1 MRDSRRAPAD
11 EPAPSPWRRRL
22 HEVIFE
28 ADTPAGKAFDV
39 MLLLAIALSVLAVML
54 ESVDEIRADWGRE
67 LVIIEWVFTIA
78 FTIEYVLRLL
88 AVHRPARYARSVF
101 GIIDLVSILPTWLS
115 LFLPGA
121 QTFMVVRAFRLL
133 RVFRVF
139 KLGHFLGEAEVLAA
153 AMRASVRKILV
164 FLAFVVMVVLLVGTL
179 MYLIEP
185 VESGFTSIPVS
196 VYWAIVTMTTV
207 GYGDI
212 VPITVAGR
220 FLASLLMIAGYG
232 VLAVP
237 TGIVTVELS
246 RRGREVSTQA
256 CPGCGAGGHDSDAR
270 FCRRCAAAL

>member
-1 MRDSRRAPAD
+1 MKEPGDAPP
-11 EPAPSPWRRRL
+11 EESSPRWRRRL

-28 ADTPAGKAFDV
+28 ADTAAGKAFDV
-39 MLLLAIALSVLAVML
+39 ALLLAIAASVLAVML
-54 ESVDEIRADWGRE
+54 ESVTTIRGEWGRQ
-67 LVIIEWVFTIA
+67 LVVAEWVFTIA
-78 FTIEYVLRLL
+78 FTIEYILRLL
-88 AVHRPARYARSVF
+88 AVRRPARYARSVF

-115 LFLPGA
+115 LLVPGA

-139 KLGHFLGEAEVLAA
+139 KLAHFLGEAEVLSA
-153 AMRASVRKILV
+153 AMRASMRKILV

-185 VESGFTSIPVS
+185 PESGFTSIPVS

-212 VPITVAGR
+212 APVTVAGR

-256 CPGCGAGGHDSDAR
+256 CPSCGAEGHEPDAR
-270 FCRRCAAAL
+270 FCRMCAAAL